1 MLTEKLLPPAPR
13 GPEVDA
19 LLDLSF
25 GLRPRTFVGW
35 VLIVIGLL
43 NLPVGLLT
51 LLGPQNGAAGLFL
64 LPTALAFLGLGWW
77 ALRHTRRER
86 ARRTRLLRTGTLLRG
101 EVTDVGLGAGLALS
115 FGHPN
120 TVVSARFRLP
130 DGRDVEARFSTPLRP
145 EGCATGGAIQGLAD
159 ETGEVLFPTFFG
171 VRFTDGS

>member
-1 MLTEKLLPPAPR
+1 MLTEKPLPPAPR

-35 VLIVIGLL
+35 VLVVLGLL
-43 NLPVGLLT
+43 NLPLGLLGQ
-51 LLGPQNGAAGLFL
+51 LGPRTAPADLLL
-64 LPTALAFLGLGWW
+64 LPTALAFLALGWW

-86 ARRTRLLRTGTLLRG
+86 ARRRRLLRTGALLRG

-120 TVVSARFRLP
+120 AVVSARFRLP

-145 EGCATGGAIQGLAD
+145 QDCAVGGAIQGLVD

-171 VRFTDGS
+171 VRFTDG